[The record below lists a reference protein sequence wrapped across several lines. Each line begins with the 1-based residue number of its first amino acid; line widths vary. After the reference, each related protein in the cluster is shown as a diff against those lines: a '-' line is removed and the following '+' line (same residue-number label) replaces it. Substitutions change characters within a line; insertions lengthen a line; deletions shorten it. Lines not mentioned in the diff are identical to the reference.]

1 MTEVLRVRIFQ
12 PKACYT
18 TPLSVKGIETYP
30 LPPYST
36 VRGMIYNALGRKF
49 RPGDEMDFS
58 IQGRYSSIYRDY
70 WNAVKFGSKGKEKK
84 EKKPIVVPTLND
96 IELIIHIK
104 SNILDEIEKAIR
116 KPMMY
121 LSLGRAEDLIKIQ
134 INECQRIALEVRDL
148 NNLFEKPIVSSN
160 SAYIPKEKAEEL
172 GLTGIFYRLNY
183 FYEIQEGYRMF
194 TQTKDVYY
202 IDAPYIIERG
212 KIFVD
217 KCGDEVYPV
226 WI

>member
-1 MTEVLRVRIFQ
+1 MEPVEVLRVKIFQ

-36 VRGMIYNALGRKF
+36 VRGMIYNAMGRKF
-49 RPGDEMDFS
+49 RKGDEIDFS
-58 IQGRYSSIYRDY
+58 IQGKYSSIYRDY
-70 WNAVKFGSKGKEKK
+70 WSAVKYGSKGKEKK
-84 EKKPIVVPTLND
+84 PIEVPTLND

-104 SNILDEIEKAIR
+104 SNILNEIEEAIKR
-116 KPMMY
+116 PNIY
-121 LSLGRAEDLIKIQ
+121 LSLGRADDLIRIDA
-134 INECQRIALEVRDL
+134 NSCQKVSLEPRDL
-148 NNLFEKPIVSSN
+148 DDIFGKPIVSSY
-160 SAYIPKEKAEEL
+160 SAYVPKEKAEEL

-183 FYEIQEGYRMF
+183 FYEICKDYRMF

-202 IDAPYIIERG
+202 IDAPCVLEKG
-212 KIFVD
+212 KILID
-217 KCGDEVYPV
+217 IHGDEVYPV